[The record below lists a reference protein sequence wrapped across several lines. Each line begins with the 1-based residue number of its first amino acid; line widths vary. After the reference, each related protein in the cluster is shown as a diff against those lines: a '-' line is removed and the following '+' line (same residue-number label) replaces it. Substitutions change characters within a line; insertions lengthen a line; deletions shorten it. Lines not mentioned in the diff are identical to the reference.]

1 MTGWSLRVVHLASTV
16 AFAATL
22 VLGGCADGLEVNGKL
37 FDWMGISSSAMQ
49 QSKSEPQVAA
59 RAPLV
64 LPPSTNRLPAPG
76 SGQEQDDPTSIAALD
91 DPDRKKAAAAKERER
106 LHQAYCRG
114 EIQWKEKIQKPDD
127 AAVNRS
133 PYGPCTGLLGDL
145 TGNINKQ

>member
-1 MTGWSLRVVHLASTV
+1 MTGWSLRVLHLASTA

-22 VLGGCADGLEVNGKL
+22 VLGGCSDGLEVNGKI
-37 FDWMGISSSAMQ
+37 FDWMGISSTAME
-49 QSKSEPQVAA
+49 QSKREPQVAA

-64 LPPSTNRLPAPG
+64 LPPSSNRLPAPG
-76 SGQEQDDPTSIAALD
+76 SGQEQDPTAFASLD

-114 EIQWKEKIQKPDD
+114 ELQWKERVHNPDY
-127 AAVNRS
+127 AANRS

-145 TGNINKQ
+145 TGNLNKQ

>member
-1 MTGWSLRVVHLASTV
+1 MTGWSLRVLHLASTA

-22 VLGGCADGLEVNGKL
+22 VLGGCSDGLEVNGKL
-37 FDWMGISSSAMQ
+37 FDWMGISSSAME
-49 QSKSEPQVAA
+49 QSKREPQVAA

-64 LPPSTNRLPAPG
+64 LPPSNNRLPAPG
-76 SGQEQDDPTSIAALD
+76 SGQDQDIASLN
-91 DPDRKKAAAAKERER
+91 DPDLKKAAAAKERER

-127 AAVNRS
+127 SGVNRS

-145 TGNINKQ
+145 TNNINKQ